1 MTEIRLH
8 DTMAREKR
16 AFTPADP
23 GRVTMYVCGPTV
35 YNRAHIGNARPAVVF
50 DVLARLLRH
59 AFGEDSLV
67 YARNVTDVD
76 DKIIEAARAEGVDPS
91 TITERYERFYVEDM
105 GGLGVQ
111 PPTIAPHATTH
122 VPQMVAMIARL
133 IEAGNAYETDGHVLF
148 HVPSDPA
155 YGALGRRDREAMIA
169 GARVEV
175 ASYKKDP
182 ADFVL
187 WKPSPEEMIGWD
199 SPWGR
204 GRPGWHIECS
214 AMIEEHLGRTID
226 IHGGGLDLIF
236 PHHENEIAQ
245 SRCAHQGA
253 PLARYWVH
261 NGFLSMAGSE
271 KMSKSLGNV
280 VSVAEL
286 LAQGHKGEVLRFA
299 LLSAHYRQP
308 LEWSSRWCPSTTLD
322 RYRAAGNPSPARSS
336 LRSARR
342 LRTISTRRSPSPAFR
357 RSTMPRPCARA
368 ARCSVCSAR
377 ATVPGFRAKAMP
389 GSTRSLRRVPRPRS
403 SAILPRPT
411 ASAPTWPRTAY
422 CSKIH
427 RRARRGEGP
436 ERGLYGREMT
446 SASTIAISSGS
457 LPRCPHQPA
466 RGTAG
471 ERDETVAGSAAA
483 GSPSISSPTIRA
495 GRRLGQEVRAC
506 ALGQASA
513 ALMARTRSAALLRAG

>member
-1 MTEIRLH
+1 
-8 DTMAREKR
+8 MAS
-16 AFTPADP
+16 
-23 GRVTMYVCGPTV
+23 
-35 YNRAHIGNARPAVVF
+35 
-50 DVLARLLRH
+50 
-59 AFGEDSLV
+59 DSVV

-76 DKIIEAARAEGVDPS
+76 DKIIDAARDEGVDPS
-91 TITERYERFYVEDM
+91 TITERYERFYIEDM
-105 GGLGVQ
+105 GALGVQ
-111 PPTIAPHATTH
+111 PPTIAPHATAH

-133 IEAGNAYETDGHVLF
+133 IETGNAYEADGHVLF

-187 WKPSPEEMIGWD
+187 WKPSSAGVIGWD

-214 AMIEEHLGRTID
+214 AMIEEHLGQTID

-245 SRCAHQGA
+245 SRCAHGGT

-280 VSVAEL
+280 ITVAEL

-308 LEWSSRWCPSTTLD
+308 LEWSSQLIVQSRATLD
-322 RYRAAGNPSPARSS
+322 RLYRAAGDSGPGEVDPAVLEALADDLNTPLALARLSAIDDPAT
-336 LRSARR
+336 LRASGALLGLLGETSAAWFQGEGDERIDA
-342 LRTISTRRSPSPAFR
+342 LVA
-357 RSTMPRPCARA
+357 ARA
-368 ARCSVCSAR
+368 EAKKLRDFAEADRIRAELAEEGVLLEDSAQG
-377 ATVPGFRAKAMP
+377 T
-389 GSTRSLRRVPRPRS
+389 
-403 SAILPRPT
+403 
-411 ASAPTWPRTAY
+411 TW
-422 CSKIH
+422 
-427 RRARRGEGP
+427 RRA
-436 ERGLYGREMT
+436 
-446 SASTIAISSGS
+446 
-457 LPRCPHQPA
+457 
-466 RGTAG
+466 
-471 ERDETVAGSAAA
+471 
-483 GSPSISSPTIRA
+483 
-495 GRRLGQEVRAC
+495 
-506 ALGQASA
+506 
-513 ALMARTRSAALLRAG
+513 